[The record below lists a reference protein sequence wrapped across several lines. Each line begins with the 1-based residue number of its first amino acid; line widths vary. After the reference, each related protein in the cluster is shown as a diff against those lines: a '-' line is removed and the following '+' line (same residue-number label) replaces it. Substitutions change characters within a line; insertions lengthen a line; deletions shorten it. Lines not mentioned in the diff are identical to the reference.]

1 MSEHRTPADVAIEL
15 FELGNYDRL
24 DALIKPA
31 RAEADEPGHGPVVRD
46 QVLDVVH
53 WLCQVRSEDE
63 AEAAWHRE
71 ALTRIQN
78 RQQGLRHSLAA
89 VFHLVGDATSGSYVG
104 SDHHPPAPV
113 VQGESRSA
121 NVLEGRESATPS
133 GIAIYCLGE
142 FRASFAGR
150 FVQNWNSGKGKS
162 ILKFL
167 VSCPEHRAGKEMLM
181 ELLWPEAEPHAARNS
196 LNVAI
201 YGLRQALS
209 SVDAS
214 SVVLFGNDA
223 YFLNHELDIWIDHEA
238 FTSHL
243 TTGQNLER
251 SGQAESA
258 MCEYWRAESLY
269 RGDFLEEDRY
279 EDWPDAMR
287 RDLRDRYLLL
297 LDRLGQHAID
307 RQDYESCVE
316 ISRRMTAVEPFDEE
330 PHRRLMLCWSR
341 LGLDHLAIREFLE
354 CREMLAR
361 ELEVAPSPATVE
373 LFQRIQQR
381 EAV

>member
-24 DALIKPA
+24 DALVKPA
-31 RAEADEPGHGPVVRD
+31 RAEADESGPASVVRD
-46 QVLDVVH
+46 QMLDVVH
-53 WLCQVRSEDE
+53 WLCQMRSEDE

-71 ALTRIQN
+71 ALTGIQN
-78 RQQGLRHSLAA
+78 RQQELKHSLAA
-89 VFHLVGDATSGSYVG
+89 VFHLVGD
-104 SDHHPPAPV
+104 
-113 VQGESRSA
+113 
-121 NVLEGRESATPS
+121 TPS
-133 GIAIYCLGE
+133 GSDGGSDDPRAPMVRGESSSANALEGHESAPPSGMAIYCLGE
-142 FRASFAGR
+142 FRVSFAGR
-150 FVQNWNSGKGKS
+150 FVENWNSGKGKAV
-162 ILKFL
+162 LKFL

-181 ELLWPEAEPHAARNS
+181 ELLWPEAEPHAARNN

-209 SVDAS
+209 NVDAR
-214 SVVLFGNDA
+214 SVVLFGKDS
-223 YFLNHELDIWIDHEA
+223 YFLDPELGIWIDHEA
-238 FTSHL
+238 FTRYL
-243 TTGQNLER
+243 TAGQTLER

-258 MCEYWRAESLY
+258 MGEYRRAESLY
-269 RGDFLEEDRY
+269 QGDFLEEDRY

-297 LDRLGQHAID
+297 LDRLGRQALD

-316 ISRRMTAVEPFDEE
+316 ISRKMTAVEPCEEE

-341 LGLDHLAIREFLE
+341 LGLDQLAIREFLE

-361 ELEVAPSPATVE
+361 ELEVAPSRAMVE
-373 LFQRIQQR
+373 LFKRIQQR
-381 EAV
+381 ETV

>member
-1 MSEHRTPADVAIEL
+1 MSEHRTPADMAIEL

-24 DALIKPA
+24 DALVKPA
-31 RAEADEPGHGPVVRD
+31 SADEPGQVGRD
-46 QVLDVVH
+46 QMLDVVH
-53 WLCQVRSEDE
+53 WMCRVRSEDE
-63 AEAAWHRE
+63 AEAARHRE

-78 RQQGLRHSLAA
+78 RQQGLKHSLAA
-89 VFHLVGDATSGSYVG
+89 LFHLLGHTTSGSYAG
-104 SDHHPPAPV
+104 SDHPRAPTM
-113 VQGESRSA
+113 QDESRSA
-121 NVLEGRESATPS
+121 NVLGGRESASVS
-133 GIAIYCLGE
+133 GMAIHCLGE
-142 FRASFAGR
+142 FRVSFAGR
-150 FVQNWNSGKGKS
+150 FVENWNSGRGKA

-201 YGLRQALS
+201 YGLRHALS
-209 SVDAS
+209 NVDAS

-223 YFLNHELDIWIDHEA
+223 YFLDPELDIWIDHEA

-243 TTGQNLER
+243 TAGQTLER

-258 MCEYWRAESLY
+258 MGEYRRAESLY
-269 RGDFLEEDRY
+269 QGDYLEEDRY

-297 LDRLGQHAID
+297 LDRLGRHALD
-307 RQDYESCVE
+307 REDYESCVE
-316 ISRRMTAVEPFDEE
+316 ISRKMTAVEPCDEE
-330 PHRRLMLCWSR
+330 PHRRLMLCWNR

-361 ELEVAPSPATVE
+361 ELEVAPSRATVE

-381 EAV
+381 ETV